1 MNDLRFKIRKISSG
15 WFDVSF
21 VTNGE
26 KLNICASHA
35 WGNDAPRHLLALLDR
50 MTTGETEYGYVVFDD
65 EPGSLVICICKG
77 EPSTLHIVYSELDG
91 DEWKEPLY
99 GDLTQE
105 ELGKRIPIE
114 SELLTVTGFDF
125 DTFVD
130 SVIAEFDKYA
140 SKHKRDKYEGNWMS
154 FPLDELQALKY
165 AAREKE

>member
-1 MNDLRFKIRKISSG
+1 MADLTFKIRKISSG

-26 KLNICASHA
+26 KLNICASYA
-35 WGNDAPRHLLALLDR
+35 WGNDASRHLLALLYR
-50 MTTGETEYGYVVFDD
+50 MITGETDSGYVVFDD
-65 EPGSLVICICKG
+65 EPGTLVICICKG
-77 EPSTLHIVYSELDG
+77 ETSALHIVYSELD
-91 DEWKEPLY
+91 DDDWKEPLY
-99 GDLTQE
+99 GNLSQE

-130 SVIAEFDKYA
+130 SVIVEFDKYA
-140 SKHKRDKYEGNWMS
+140 PKHKRDKYEGNWMP
-154 FPLDELQALKY
+154 FPMDELQTLKN